1 MDGSAIQAL
10 VLARILVSVPTL
22 VTLAEEVS
30 SVVVVAP
37 LEGSEALE
45 VRLTRVR
52 GMPGV
57 NS

>member
-30 SVVVVAP
+30 SVVVAP

-45 VRLTRVR
+45 VRLTHVR